1 MPLALRNFTWN
12 SLRKWYEEESKS
24 SVDDNMAASIKNI
37 KSAGNQPQTVQVPN
51 YVTKAS
57 KK

>member
-12 SLRKWYEEESKS
+12 SLRKWYEEENKS
-24 SVDDNMAASIKNI
+24 STDDNMATSIKNI
-37 KSAGNQPQTVQVPN
+37 KSAGTQAPKVQVPS